1 MQVTRRRRE
10 VSKVRLG
17 FPKWV
22 GRRLRIVVAGTAAIL
37 AVGGGMA
44 AYGSTVGFGD
54 NQVGTQYPNG
64 IQVSDDQIINPI
76 GDRLL
81 TQFGKFMGS
90 TVSPDGRFLAATS
103 TDKSVVLQIFDLSSY
118 KLIWTVGTA
127 TGVNQTLSDG
137 TVGQEGPT
145 YSPDGKFLWLPEQDA
160 LTRFPVNPDGTLGT
174 PTRFAL
180 PTVGSH
186 LSGNSRTPTP
196 NSALVGQTTYSP
208 DGSTLYAALNGQ
220 NTVVA
225 LDPDT
230 GAVEHTWN
238 VGIAPRELAF
248 AGGKLYVSDEGG
260 RQAQPGDT
268 TMDSYGTPVPANG
281 YLGTS
286 TTGEVSVIDTA
297 DPSAP
302 VGSIAVGLHPTAMY
316 VSGNALFV
324 ANTNSDTVSAI
335 DTTKDKVV
343 QTIETKPWPESS
355 VGYQPDSIAL
365 TSDGHLLV
373 TLGRAN
379 AVAVY
384 QYDGTPEDPVSY
396 LGLLPTDY
404 YPATIATVGHQIV
417 VTNTRGIDARG
428 PALTTY
434 KGQGTVPV
442 TGHDTHSTTASL
454 TRFTLPSDRDI
465 ARYTV
470 EVFAQ
475 NGWTR
480 HSVQEADGRRADPVP
495 VPMRIGDPSTIKHV
509 FLIVKENRTYDQVL
523 GDLGEGNGDPSLTQ
537 FGAATTPN
545 QHALARQFGDYDNVY
560 DVGTNSS
567 EGHNWM
573 MQGDNPEYSE
583 SDAGEYQRTYDTEE
597 DVLGHQRSGFLWTA
611 VESAGATARNYGEFE
626 YMEGKPSGTW
636 QQYYCATK
644 SVMAGGDPAQLTA
657 AGLKG
662 NYGSAIPSL
671 NAIADPLS
679 PPFDLSIPD
688 IYRYEIW
695 KQNFEQKGPANF
707 NMIWLSSD
715 HTGGPADS
723 EAGVADNDLA
733 TGEIVDTISHSK
745 YWKDSAIFVVEDDSQ
760 DGADHV
766 DGHRAPVQVIS
777 PWAQHG
783 KVIDTYYSQLS
794 IVRTIEQILG
804 AQPLNEKVAAATP
817 MYDAFTNRP
826 NYTPF
831 NAVPNQ
837 IPLTEGIAT
846 VPACGLDTLGL
857 TGAAAAALNKAEA
870 AKTAVPANMTS
881 IAAQWATWLKSQ
893 HTMGNGAVP
902 DYANFEQMNRYTWY
916 QAHGWKVPYP
926 GDSKVY
932 APSQV
937 PGAYLPSPDDSY

>member
-1 MQVTRRRRE
+1 MQVKRQRRRKEKLALPRRFGKTK
-10 VSKVRLG
+10 VSAVTAGAAAAVL
-17 FPKWV
+17 
-22 GRRLRIVVAGTAAIL
+22 VVTGTGI
-37 AVGGGMA
+37 AVA
-44 AYGSTVGFGD
+44 STIGFGTD
-54 NQVGTQYPNG
+54 QVGQSVG
-64 IQVSDDQIINPI
+64 KGLVVSDDQIIKPI

-103 TDKSVVLQIFDLSSY
+103 ADKPVVLQIFDLSSY
-118 KLIWTVGTA
+118 KLIWTVGSA
-127 TGVNQTLSDG
+127 SGVNQTLKDG

-160 LTRFPVNPDGTLGT
+160 LSRFPVNPGGTLGT
-174 PTRFAL
+174 PTRFTL
-180 PTVGSH
+180 PTAGSH

-196 NSALVGQTTYSP
+196 NSALVGQTRYSP

-225 LDPDT
+225 LDPAT
-230 GAVEHTWN
+230 GAVKHTWK

-286 TTGEVSVIDTA
+286 TTGAVSVIDPA
-297 DPSAP
+297 NPSAA

-316 VSGNALFV
+316 VSRNALFV
-324 ANTNSDTVSAI
+324 ANTNSDTVSVI
-335 DTTKDKVV
+335 DTGDDQVV
-343 QTIETKPWPESS
+343 QTIETKPWPSS
-355 VGYQPDSIAL
+355 TVGYQPDGIAL
-365 TSDGHLLV
+365 TKDGHLLV
-373 TLGRAN
+373 SLGRAN
-379 AVAVY
+379 AIAVY
-384 QYDGTPEDPVSY
+384 RYYGTPKEPVSY
-396 LGLLPTDY
+396 IGLLPTDY
-404 YPATIATVGHQIV
+404 YPAAVAAVGGQIV

-428 PALTTY
+428 PAITTT
-434 KGQGTVPV
+434 KGQGTNTA

-454 TRFTLPSDRDI
+454 TRFTLPSDLDI
-465 ARYTV
+465 AGYTAT
-470 EVFAQ
+470 VFAQ
-475 NGWTR
+475 NGWGK
-480 HSVQEADGRRADPVP
+480 HDVQQAEGGKAAAVPVP
-495 VPMRIGDPSTIKHV
+495 VRIGDPSTIKHV
-509 FLIVKENRTYDQVL
+509 FLIVKENRTYDQLL
-523 GDLGEGNGDPSLTQ
+523 GDIGKGNGDPTLTQ
-537 FGAATTPN
+537 FGEKATPN
-545 QHALARQFGDYDNVY
+545 QHALAKQFGLYDNVY

-567 EGHNWM
+567 EGHNWL

-636 QQYYCATK
+636 QQYYCATR
-644 SVMAGGDPAQLTA
+644 SVENGGDPAQLTA
-657 AGLKG
+657 PGLKG
-662 NYGSAIPSL
+662 NYGSAISSL
-671 NAIADPLS
+671 NAIADPQS

-688 IYRYEIW
+688 IYRYQIW
-695 KQNFEQKGPANF
+695 KQDFEKNGPANF
-707 NMIWLSSD
+707 NMVWLSSD
-715 HTGGPADS
+715 HTGGPADA

-745 YWKDSAIFVVEDDSQ
+745 YWKDSAIFVLEDDSQ

-766 DGHRAPVQVIS
+766 DGHRAPVQIIS

-783 KVIDTYYSQLS
+783 TVINTYYSQIS
-794 IVRTIEQILG
+794 AVRTIEQILG

-817 MYDAFTNRP
+817 MYDAFTSRP

-831 NAVPNQ
+831 TAVPNQ

-846 VPACGLDTLGL
+846 APACGLDTLGR
-857 TGAAAAALNKAEA
+857 TGAAATALTTAANQ
-870 AKTAVPANMTS
+870 KTAVPANEQAT
-881 IAAQWATWLKSQ
+881 AAAWQTWLTSQ
-893 HTMGNGAVP
+893 HTTGNGAVP
-902 DYANFEQMNRYTWY
+902 DYANPEQMNRYTWY
-916 QAHGWKVPYP
+916 QAHGWTAPYP
-926 GDSKVY
+926 GDPKIY
-932 APSQV
+932 TPSQV
-937 PGAYLPSPDDSY
+937 PGAALPSPDQA

>member
-1 MQVTRRRRE
+1 
-10 VSKVRLG
+10 
-17 FPKWV
+17 
-22 GRRLRIVVAGTAAIL
+22 
-37 AVGGGMA
+37 MA
-44 AYGSTVGFGD
+44 AYASTVGFGD

-127 TGVNQTLSDG
+127 SGVSQTLSDG

-174 PTRFAL
+174 PTRFPL

-225 LDPDT
+225 IDPT
-230 GAVEHTWN
+230 SGAVEHTWN

-260 RQAQPGDT
+260 RPAKPGDT

-281 YLGTS
+281 YRGTS

-297 DPSAP
+297 DPSAAI
-302 VGSIAVGLHPTAMY
+302 GSIAVGLHPTAMH
-316 VSGNALFV
+316 VSGHALFV
-324 ANTNSDTVSAI
+324 ANTNSDTVSVI
-335 DTTKDKVV
+335 DTKMDKVV
-343 QTIETKPWPESS
+343 QTIETKPWPEST

-384 QYDGTPEDPVSY
+384 QYDGAPENPVSY
-396 LGLLPTDY
+396 IGLLPTDY
-404 YPATIATVGHQIV
+404 YPSTIATVGGHIV

-428 PALTTY
+428 PGLTTY
-434 KGQGTVPV
+434 KGPGTVPV

-454 TRFTLPSDRDI
+454 TRFTLPGDRDI

-480 HSVQEADGRRADPVP
+480 RSVQEADGRRANPVP
-495 VPMRIGDPSTIKHV
+495 VPVRIGDPSTIKHV

-523 GDLGEGNGDPSLTQ
+523 GDMGEGNGDPALTQ
-537 FGAATTPN
+537 FGEKATPN
-545 QHALARQFGDYDNVY
+545 QHALAAQFGLYDNVY
-560 DVGTNSS
+560 DIGTNSS

-611 VESAGATARNYGEFE
+611 AESAGATARNYGEFE

-671 NAIADPLS
+671 NAIADPQS

-715 HTGGPADS
+715 HTGGPADA

-733 TGEIVDTISHSK
+733 LGDIVDTISHSR
-745 YWKDSAIFVVEDDSQ
+745 YWKNSAIFVVEDDSQ

-766 DGHRAPVQVIS
+766 DGHRAPIQVIS

-783 KVIDTYYSQLS
+783 TVIDAYYSQLS

-826 NYTPF
+826 DYTPF

-837 IPLTEGIAT
+837 IPLTEAIAT
-846 VPACGLDTLGL
+846 APACGLDTLGQ

-916 QAHGWKVPYP
+916 QAHGWKAPYP
-926 GDSKVY
+926 GDPRVY